1 MTELLYQTDS
11 YLQTFDAAVT
21 ALDEDSVR
29 AALEAA
35 ARAEGATPPPASSA
49 ASTSPTTSTDD

>member
-29 AALEAA
+29 AALEA
-35 ARAEGATPPPASSA
+35 RPCC
-49 ASTSPTTSTDD
+49 